1 MKCRKCGAELA
12 EGVLFC
18 RECGAKVEKR
28 KRFCSECGSEL
39 PEGVK
44 FCPECGTKVS
54 FAGNAE
60 AGTPT
65 QPSGE
70 FQTEKSTAA
79 GEWPETEIHLQ
90 GAGSKG
96 GESDF
101 QSLGDKI
108 KAKAVSR
115 WDSFDLFCKAA
126 VVGMGIALLLFLT
139 AIFSHRGLPI
149 FISVLQIG
157 GVAAAVLIHS
167 VC

>member
-28 KRFCSECGSEL
+28 QRFCSECGSEL

-65 QPSGE
+65 QTSGE
-70 FQTEKSTAA
+70 YQTEKSTAA

-90 GAGSKG
+90 GAGSK
-96 GESDF
+96 EDTDY
-101 QSLGDKI
+101 QSLGSKEAE
-108 KAKAVSR
+108 KAFPRAGAPNRKEL
-115 WDSFDLFCKAA
+115 WN
-126 VVGMGIALLLFLT
+126 
-139 AIFSHRGLPI
+139 
-149 FISVLQIG
+149 
-157 GVAAAVLIHS
+157 
-167 VC
+167 